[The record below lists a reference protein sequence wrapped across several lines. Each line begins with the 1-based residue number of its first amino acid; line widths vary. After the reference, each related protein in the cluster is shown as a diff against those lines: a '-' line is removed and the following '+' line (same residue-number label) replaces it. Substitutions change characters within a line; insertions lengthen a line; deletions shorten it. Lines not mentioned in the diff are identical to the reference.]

1 MTEAAIKKAG
11 SFDNEKLRETL
22 ATLDVMTMFGR
33 YKVDARGMN
42 SHEGITF
49 QILKG
54 QRKVVW
60 PEKWAETK
68 AELPMPE
75 WSKR

>member
-1 MTEAAIKKAG
+1 M
-11 SFDNEKLRETL
+11 
-22 ATLDVMTMFGR
+22 ATLDVETMFGH

-42 SHEGITF
+42 SRDGLTF

-54 QRKVVW
+54 QRRVVW

-68 AELPMPE
+68 PELPVPE

>member
-1 MTEAAIKKAG
+1 MTTA
-11 SFDNEKLRETL
+11 
-22 ATLDVMTMFGR
+22 FGR
-33 YKVDARGMN
+33 FKVDSRGMN
-42 SHEGITF
+42 SHEGLTF
-49 QILKG
+49 QVLRGK
-54 QRKVVW
+54 RHVVW